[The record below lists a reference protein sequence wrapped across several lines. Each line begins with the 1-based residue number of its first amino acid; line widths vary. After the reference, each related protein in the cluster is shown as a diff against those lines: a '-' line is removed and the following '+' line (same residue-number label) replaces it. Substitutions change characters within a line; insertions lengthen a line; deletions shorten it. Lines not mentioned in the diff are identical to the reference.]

1 MAFFLDSTL
10 SRLLLLLLLLLL
22 LPWTLWPS
30 ILIPYRRN
38 QTTRREESEPHSSE
52 SYKFRRSCSE
62 PVI

>member
-38 QTTRREESEPHSSE
+38 QTTRREESEPHSAPD
-52 SYKFRRSCSE
+52 R
-62 PVI
+62 